1 MKISLV
7 RRKPLLNNN
16 EAISESFTVIPALA
30 MVLIGFT
37 IFSIIIASA
46 YTTFDYHHDI
56 INKFDGAQDILEKI
70 SSPNS
75 PVTEDGSLFKLK
87 DFNSIEA
94 KEFFN
99 QLLNKYQCY
108 GYNFTIKLTFENRI
122 YWIFNPQSSDIILTN
137 TYACT
142 KIVSI
147 VINDI
152 QIVPGSLTV
161 IFWIQHTKQ

>member
-1 MKISLV
+1 MKISLI
-7 RRKPLLNNN
+7 RRKTFQNNN
-16 EAISESFTVIPALA
+16 EAISESFTVLPALA

-46 YTTFDYHHDI
+46 YTTFDYQHDI

-94 KEFFN
+94 KELFH

-147 VINDI
+147 AINDI

-161 IFWIQHTKQ
+161 IFWIQQTKQ